1 MTNLDSIIKI
11 LKDTGKIH
19 ISCING
25 LAATIEEL
33 DNLGYSVSLS
43 ADNTQLELK

>member
-1 MTNLDSIIKI
+1 MTNLDSIIEI
-11 LKDTGKIH
+11 LEDTGRIH

-33 DNLGYSVSLS
+33 DNSGYSVSLS
-43 ADNTQLELK
+43 ADNTYLELE